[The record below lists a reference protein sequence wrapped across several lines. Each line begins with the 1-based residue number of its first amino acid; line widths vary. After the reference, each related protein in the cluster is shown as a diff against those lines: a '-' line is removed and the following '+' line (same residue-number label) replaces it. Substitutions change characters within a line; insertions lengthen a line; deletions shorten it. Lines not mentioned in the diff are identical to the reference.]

1 MSSRLL
7 SIAAVADSSITSGAA
22 LACTQASAKS
32 ADGSRQQ
39 SIPSAFQAQG
49 GR

>member
-7 SIAAVADSSITSGAA
+7 SIATVVSMTSGAA

-32 ADGSRQQ
+32 ADGSQQQ
-39 SIPSAFQAQG
+39 SISTATRATG
-49 GR
+49 S